1 MDLEKIKLKLRDFAE
16 ERDWEQFHDPK
27 NLSMA
32 LSVEVAELVEIFQWS
47 KSGGLDEINN
57 PDSTEGNQKWD
68 PGEPFYDW
76 GSDGIHESLVGYI
89 DEMENNKTVTGIAID
104 KKVSK
109 ITIKKIKN
117 LPGTAASILKPLSEK

>member
-1 MDLEKIKLKLRDFAE
+1 MDLEKIKLKLKEFAE

-57 PDSTEGNQKWD
+57 PDTRKEIEREIADIFNYLVRLSDILNIDLEKASLNKIQENAEKY
-68 PGEPFYDW
+68 PVNISK
-76 GSDGIHESLVGYI
+76 GSSVKY
-89 DEMENNKTVTGIAID
+89 
-104 KKVSK
+104 SK
-109 ITIKKIKN
+109 R
-117 LPGTAASILKPLSEK
+117 